1 MKLHVLNS
9 LFSKVLSAVAIV
21 FMISSAAPA
30 HAQQQQWGRDNC
42 LYTAVG
48 NAWQPTRTC
57 RRLEWGNPNAFVI
70 YDSADR
76 ARRPI
81 LRVDLSK
88 AASTGWIYAYNYA
101 TRQNFRYINRGVW
114 QPSAVPSDFN
124 FYSNGAWRIV
134 AQPTAA
140 APQPTV
146 PTQGAPTM
154 SPEAKASNDAAAK
167 MMTQMQMGPLIRG
180 LGPNDGSATPLP
192 ICSLTSSTPCSDGQT
207 RP

>member
-1 MKLHVLNS
+1 MKLQVPNGS
-9 LFSKVLSAVAIV
+9 LDKVLAAVALA

-57 RRLEWGNPNAFVI
+57 RSLERGNPNAFVI

-88 AASTGWIYAYNYA
+88 AASTGWIYAYNFA

-114 QPSAVPSDFN
+114 QPSAIASDYN
-124 FYSNGAWRIV
+124 FYTNGAWRVV
-134 AQPTAA
+134 AQPA
-140 APQPTV
+140 APIPQPIT
-146 PTQGAPTM
+146 PTM
-154 SPEAKASNDAAAK
+154 SAEPQKSNEQGLMTGLLMHGLIQAMTPNASSPTPK
-167 MMTQMQMGPLIRG
+167 
-180 LGPNDGSATPLP
+180 PN
-192 ICSLTSSTPCSDGQT
+192 CSLISGSYCSE